1 MDSAVFAH
9 FIKCA
14 MGTDF
19 AKMRKELSMPK
30 PDPISLNTKP
40 INNRPKVKGLKMPRL
55 ATPRPKLQ
63 ATKGTAPLS
72 IRAKIR
78 PMS

>member
-1 MDSAVFAH
+1 MDTGTFTSFV
-9 FIKCA
+9 KYA
-14 MGTDF
+14 MGSDF

-30 PDPISLNTKP
+30 PDPINLNTKP
-40 INNRPKVKGLKMPRL
+40 INNRPKIKGLKVPRI

-72 IRAKIR
+72 IRAKIK